1 MRLLLDTQAALNS
14 TSDPHQLPA
23 TCSVPPSLAYSLQSR
38 CCFTPASLPPHPVTP
53 LPPRSLV
60 PFSLYRP
67 AVTSYDLRRCACSGL
82 SLPSRRDHL
91 PMCITHCHCLTVSAI
106 VVGCSG
112 RETPSSRLVP
122 QLKEWEKWKMLYLI
136 TFRSGKELH
145 EEAKI
150 WRVNTLTQTQIRK

>member
-91 PMCITHCHCLTVSAI
+91 PMCITHCHCLT
-106 VVGCSG
+106 
-112 RETPSSRLVP
+112 
-122 QLKEWEKWKMLYLI
+122 EWEKWKMLYLI